1 LFKVAFCHPDKMA
14 PASAP
19 AGKTALINATMAV
32 PLSQPA
38 ICKSTGTP
46 PKGTLRVVRSGLQG
60 NWALSA
66 LPSKATSRQFW
77 AGLQALKVRA
87 PTRLATKAV
96 EWIRMG

>member
-1 LFKVAFCHPDKMA
+1 VAFCQA
-14 PASAP
+14 AITALASAP
-19 AGKTALINATMAV
+19 AGKTAVITATMAA
-32 PLSQPA
+32 PLSQPTT
-38 ICKSTGTP
+38 CSSTGTP

-87 PTRLATKAV
+87 PKKQATKAE

>member
-1 LFKVAFCHPDKMA
+1 MTAL
-14 PASAP
+14 ASAP
-19 AGKTALINATMAV
+19 TGKTALITATMAV
-32 PLSQPA
+32 PLSQPST
-38 ICKSTGTP
+38 CKSTGTP

-77 AGLQALKVRA
+77 EGLQALKVSA
-87 PTRLATKAV
+87 PKRLATKAE